1 MILTLVVGITNT
13 GEAVFYDVV
22 DMNPT
27 SFDLKKEESPTTAT
41 TQNAIG
47 DIQGDSTTDNVSQEN
62 PVVKQQYSLSDSDG
76 NQLTNE
82 QAEYFKDSKIR
93 DEKGDLMV
101 MYHGSPGT
109 FTVFDKKKAK
119 SSGYYGTVQ
128 ENLGHATAS
137 FTLDIYGH
145 VTEKMKQDSANRMEQ
160 FIKSVKA

>member
-62 PVVKQQYSLSDSDG
+62 PVVKQQ
-76 NQLTNE
+76 
-82 QAEYFKDSKIR
+82 
-93 DEKGDLMV
+93 
-101 MYHGSPGT
+101 
-109 FTVFDKKKAK
+109 
-119 SSGYYGTVQ
+119 
-128 ENLGHATAS
+128 
-137 FTLDIYGH
+137 
-145 VTEKMKQDSANRMEQ
+145 
-160 FIKSVKA
+160 